1 MKRDA
6 LLDRRDMPALA
17 LDREVCE
24 RARLARDARF
34 DGRFFIGVTTTGVF
48 CRPICPVRPAKER
61 NVRYFPSAA
70 AAADAGFRPCL
81 RCRPEAAPGTPAWRG
96 TAATVSRA
104 LRLIAEG
111 ALDDGSV
118 EQLAARLGI
127 GARHLTR
134 LFKRH
139 LGATPRAVAA
149 TRRLLF
155 AKKLLDETDLPLAQ
169 VAHGAGFGSL
179 RRFIEVFRKT
189 YGSAPGKLRRAGRR
203 RAAGAVTDGLVL
215 RLPFRPPLD
224 WSALVRY
231 LGARAIPGVEAVG
244 PDGYRRSLI
253 LDGQPSRIA
262 IHAVPGQHHLEL
274 RVEAAPAGALLHLVE
289 RARRLFDLDA
299 DPAEIASHLAR
310 DPALAPLLRA
320 HRGLRVPGAWDG
332 FELAVRAILGQQVSV
347 KGATTLAGR
356 VVEAAGTPLADRLE
370 PGLTHLFPSPRA
382 LAEADLTGI
391 GLPRAR
397 ARAIQALADAVDR
410 GEVAF
415 DAAADPAV
423 LQRQLTALPGI
434 GPWTAQY
441 IAMRALGEPDA
452 FPERDLGLLR
462 SAARLN
468 LAQDTDGL
476 LARAE
481 AWRPWRAYAA
491 LCLWQAEPTADMAVG
506 VKERRR
512 GSKSDLEAEHVL
524 QPHG

>member
-1 MKRDA
+1 MP
-6 LLDRRDMPALA
+6 DMTATP

-34 DGRFFIGVTTTGVF
+34 DGRFFVGVTTTGIF

-111 ALDDGSV
+111 ALDDGGV
-118 EQLAARLGI
+118 EDLAARLGI

-179 RRFIEVFRKT
+179 RRFNEVFRRT
-189 YGSAPGKLRRAGRR
+189 YGSAPGALRRAGRR
-203 RAAGAVTDGLVL
+203 RAGGLAADGLVL

-224 WSALVRY
+224 WSALTRY
-231 LGARAIPGVEAVG
+231 LGARAIPGVECVAQ
-244 PDGYRRSLI
+244 DAYRRSLAI
-253 LDGQPSRIA
+253 DGQASRIA
-262 IHAVPGQHHLEL
+262 IHPVPGQNHLEL
-274 RVEAAPAGALLHLVE
+274 RVEAAPAGALLLLVE

-299 DPAEIASHLAR
+299 DPADIAAHLAR
-310 DPALAPLLRA
+310 DRALAPAVRA
-320 HRGLRVPGAWDG
+320 QKGLRVPGAWDG

-356 VVEAAGTPLADRLE
+356 IVEAAGTPLADGQEL
-370 PGLTHLFPSPRA
+370 GLTHLFPSPRA

-397 ARAIQALADAVDR
+397 AEAIRALAEAVDR

-462 SAARLN
+462 SAARLG
-468 LAQDTDGL
+468 LAPDAAGL

-491 LCLWQAEPTADMAVG
+491 VCLWQAEPVTDKSAG
-506 VKERRR
+506 GKPRRR
-512 GSKSDLEAEHVL
+512 RPRSEREAEHVL

>member
-1 MKRDA
+1 MTP
-6 LLDRRDMPALA
+6 MPLE
-17 LDREVCE
+17 REVCE

-34 DGRFFIGVTTTGVF
+34 DGRFFVGVTTTGVF
-48 CRPICPVRPAKER
+48 CRPICPVRPAKAR

-70 AAADAGFRPCL
+70 AAAEAGFRPCL

-111 ALDDGSV
+111 ALDDDGV
-118 EQLAARLGI
+118 EELAARLGI

-179 RRFIEVFRKT
+179 RRFNEVFRRT
-189 YGSAPGKLRRAGRR
+189 YGSAPGALRRAGRR
-203 RAAGAVTDGLVL
+203 RAGAQAPDGLVL

-224 WSALVRY
+224 WSTLVRY

-244 PDGYRRSLI
+244 PEAYRRSLAI
-253 LDGQPSRIA
+253 DGQASRIA
-262 IHAVPGQHHLEL
+262 ISPVPGRNHLEL
-274 RVEAAPAGALLHLVE
+274 RVEAAPAGALLQLVE

-299 DPAEIASHLAR
+299 DPADIAGHLAR
-310 DPALAPLLRA
+310 DRALAPLLRA

-356 VVEAAGTPLADRLE
+356 VVEAAGTPLADRGE

-382 LAEADLTGI
+382 LAEADLAGI
-391 GLPRAR
+391 GMPGAR
-397 ARAIQALADAVDR
+397 AGAIRALAEAVDR
-410 GEVAF
+410 GEISF

-423 LQRQLTALPGI
+423 LQRQLTTLPGI

-462 SAARLN
+462 SAARLG
-468 LAQDTDGL
+468 LAQDAAGL

-491 LCLWQAEPTADMAVG
+491 VCLWQAEPIAEKAASGTP
-506 VKERRR
+506 RRR
-512 GSKSDLEAEHVL
+512 GLRTEREAEHVL